1 MNTTQ
6 FFTSPNGKVEL
17 IKADIDSLQPAL
29 APAVYEARY
38 DEGVYYLQ
46 YVSELD
52 YQVPA
57 KRYGSI
63 DARADKVLSTFNSSD
78 SCLGVKATGLK
89 GAGKSGLM
97 KLICYKAQ
105 LPVIKISKPFF
116 GPAFNQFLQDLGTCV
131 IFFDEFEKV
140 YNDNTQVESDD
151 GGSAYNPQDTLLNL
165 FDGAVPGK
173 RLHLVTAN
181 RDRDINN
188 FMRGRLG
195 RFLYNFKYDKLEA
208 EVIAGYAKDNKLP
221 KKVRKELLD
230 ISHTIP
236 EFSFDVLQGICAE
249 YLRYKQP
256 IKELIADLDVEIK
269 VSTDKLK
276 INEIVFKAS
285 LKDKECQLKSAIIDD
300 FSITQDFRV
309 LYTALRDVND
319 KTNRYED
326 NVYVD
331 NTDLVYNDGTNY
343 IYENKW
349 VKFSGTII
357 KDEIDFSKFKAF

>member
-6 FFTSPNGKVEL
+6 FFTSPNGRVEL

-29 APAVYEARY
+29 TPAVYEARY

-46 YVSELD
+46 YVSELG
-52 YQVPA
+52 YQVPT

-63 DARADKVLSTFNSSD
+63 DTRADKVLSTFNSSD

-116 GPAFNQFLQDLGTCV
+116 GPGFNQFLQDLGTCV
-131 IFFDEFEKV
+131 VFFDEFEKV
-140 YNDNTQVESDD
+140 YNDAGTAESED
-151 GGSAYNPQDTLLNL
+151 GGSVYSSQDALLNL
-165 FDGAVPGK
+165 FDGTVPGK

-221 KKVRKELLD
+221 KKIRKELLD

-236 EFSFDVLQGICAE
+236 EFSFDVLQGICSE

-256 IKELIADLDVEIK
+256 IKELVADLDVEIRL
-269 VSTDKLK
+269 STNKLK
-276 INEIVFKAS
+276 INEVMFKPT
-285 LKDKECQLKSAIIDD
+285 LGYHDCQLKSSIMDSYDMQRELRIPVTYLRKSDD
-300 FSITQDFRV
+300 PSSRSEDSI
-309 LYTALRDVND
+309 
-319 KTNRYED
+319 
-326 NVYVD
+326 YVD
-331 NTDLVYNDGTNY
+331 SNEIVYNDGATI
-343 IYENKW
+343 IYESKW
-349 VKFSGTII
+349 VKLSGTII
-357 KDEIDFSKFKAF
+357 KDEIDFSQLRAF

>member
-6 FFTSPNGKVEL
+6 FFKSPNGRVEL
-17 IKADIDSLQPAL
+17 IKANLDSLQPAL
-29 APAVYEARY
+29 APAVYEARFS
-38 DEGVYYLQ
+38 EGVYYLQ
-46 YVSELD
+46 FVSELD
-52 YQVPA
+52 YQVPT

-63 DARADKVLSTFNSSD
+63 DARADKVLNTFNSSG

-105 LPVIKISKPFF
+105 LPVIKISSMLF
-116 GPAFNQFLQDLGTCV
+116 GQAFNQFIQDLGSCV
-131 IFFDEFEKV
+131 LFFDEFEKV
-140 YNDNTQVESDD
+140 YNSDAYGKSAD
-151 GGSAYNPQDTLLNL
+151 GEEAHDPQDTLLNL
-165 FDGAVPGK
+165 FDGTIPGK
-173 RLHLVTAN
+173 RLHLITAN

-195 RFLYNFKYDKLEA
+195 RFLYNFKYEKLEA

-236 EFSFDVLQGICAE
+236 EFSFDVLQGICDE

-276 INEIVFKAS
+276 INEITFKS
-285 LKDKECQLKSAIIDD
+285 TFKDKECQLKSAIVDD
-300 FSITQDFRV
+300 FSITQEFRI
-309 LYTALRDVND
+309 YFTSLRNTSD
-319 KTNRYED
+319 KTDRYDED
-326 NVYVD
+326 LYINSQ
-331 NTDLVYNDGTNY
+331 DLVYNDGTNY
-343 IYENKW
+343 IYENRW
-349 VKFSGTII
+349 VKLSGTII
-357 KDEIDFSKFKAF
+357 KDEIDFSQFKAF